1 MFIVDF
7 RNTNVSE
14 YRFSIMGN
22 SNVDVVNFYS
32 RFTQYAQDTSIYLK
46 IRSHNDDY
54 VDKIAIASENVSVD
68 NDALVVKWTM
78 GAVSTHCKKIDL
90 QLQFEKEGEII
101 NQTGI
106 VTLTLANT
114 IDVEG
119 LIPPIYPQVLKQL
132 QEQIDTLF
140 AESGAKV
147 TLGYDNDVLTI
158 NLLNENGDVVDTKT
172 ITIPT
177 NKSFKSVAFNDRII
191 TFTANDGTTQQVDL
205 SDIYTKTETNN
216 LLATKVD
223 KVDASN
229 KVYGT
234 DGSGNQTTY
243 ALDNGT
249 GYSGNVARRDSNNQL
264 HVPQIPTA
272 DDHAV
277 SKKYADELVANV
289 KKDSYKEVDTTE
301 YPTLQDFLAST
312 GEEGYLYL
320 YPIDTTDLTK
330 GYYRYVWENNAWLD
344 LGTTQIDLSNYVTL
358 TTQQTISGEK
368 DFSGGATFSGGIN
381 NDLKP
386 KTNNNRDLGD
396 TTHNWR
402 DLYLSNVIKLGGR
415 TIGYLNG
422 FYVDA
427 TFKAGSN
434 NAYDLGESG
443 LKWKDLYLAGNL
455 TDGTYSYTINSSYN
469 LLFNRKRTDNNLTTL
484 GYEFLNICSKSAD
497 TTFAL
502 QSQPSDN
509 ASEYKAKITNSA
521 SSPINLT
528 FTGVTSILT
537 NNEEDVVINGNVITL
552 SAGTTIECSIMD
564 GKMIA
569 VVF

>member
-1 MFIVDF
+1 MFIIDF
-7 RNTNVSE
+7 RNRNMSE
-14 YRFSIMGN
+14 YRFSIMNN

-32 RFTQYAQDTSIYLK
+32 RFIQYATGTSIYLK

-54 VDKIAIASENVSVD
+54 VDKIAIASENVSID
-68 NDALVVKWTM
+68 TDALVVKWTM

-90 QLQFEKEGEII
+90 QLQFEKEGDIVD
-101 NQTGI
+101 QTNI
-106 VTLTLANT
+106 VTLTLADT
-114 IDVEG
+114 IDVEE
-119 LIPPIYPQVLKQL
+119 LIPPVYPQVLKQL
-132 QEQIDTLF
+132 QEQIDELF

-147 TLGYDNDVLTI
+147 TLGYNNDVLTI
-158 NLLNENGDVVDTKT
+158 NLLNEKGDVVDTKT
-172 ITIPT
+172 APIPT
-177 NKSFKSVAFNDRII
+177 SKSFKSVAFNNRII
-191 TFTANDGTTQQVDL
+191 TFTANDGTTEQVDL
-205 SDIYTKTETNN
+205 TDIYTKTETNN

-234 DGSGNQTTY
+234 DGSGNQTSY

-264 HVPQIPTA
+264 HVPQTPTA

-277 SKKYADELVANV
+277 SKKYADKLVADI

-301 YPTLQDFLAST
+301 YPTLADFLAST
-312 GEEGYLYL
+312 GEEGFLYL

-330 GYYRYVWENNAWLD
+330 GYYRYIWENNAWLD
-344 LGTTQIDLSNYVTL
+344 LGTTQIDLSDYYTKSEADTEFVDKSSAETITGIKTFTDEIRIVKNNIVNKLVNTGDYDL
-358 TTQQTISGEK
+358 DFYIGNNRFYRISGL
-368 DFSGGATFSGGIN
+368 TFR
-381 NDLKP
+381 P
-386 KTNNNRDLGD
+386 TNNNSSDLGSSS
-396 TTHNWR
+396 T
-402 DLYLSNVIKLGGR
+402 
-415 TIGYLNG
+415 
-422 FYVDA
+422 
-427 TFKAGSN
+427 
-434 NAYDLGESG
+434 
-443 LKWKDLYLAGNL
+443 KWKDLYLAGYLN
-455 TDGTYSYTINSSYN
+455 DGTYSYTINSSYN
-469 LLFNRKRTDNNLTTL
+469 LLFNRRRIDNNLTAL

-497 TTFAL
+497 TTFTL
-502 QSQPSDN
+502 QNQPSDN
-509 ASEYKAKITNSA
+509 ATEYKAKITNSA

>member
-7 RNTNVSE
+7 RNRNMSE
-14 YRFSIMGN
+14 YRFSVMNN
-22 SNVDVVNFYS
+22 SNVDVVNLYS
-32 RFTQYAQDTSIYLK
+32 RFTQYAQNTSIYLK
-46 IRSHNDDY
+46 IRSVDDDY

-68 NDALVVKWTM
+68 ADALVVKWTM
-78 GAVSTHCKKIDL
+78 GAVSTHCKKIYL
-90 QLQFEKEGEII
+90 QLQFEKEGDIVD
-101 NQTGI
+101 QTSI
-106 VTLTLANT
+106 VGLTLADT

-119 LIPPIYPQVLKQL
+119 LIPPIYPQVLKEL

-140 AESGAKV
+140 AKSGAKV
-147 TLGYDNDVLTI
+147 TLAYDNDVLTI
-158 NLLNENGDVVDTKT
+158 NLLNEKGDVVDTKT
-172 ITIPT
+172 KTIPT
-177 NKSFKSVAFNDRII
+177 NKSFKSVTFNNRII

-223 KVDASN
+223 KVNTSN

-249 GYSGNVARRDSNNQL
+249 GYSGNVARRDTSNQL
-264 HVPQIPTA
+264 HVPQTPTA

-277 SKKYADELVANV
+277 SKKYADTLVADI

-301 YPTLQDFLAST
+301 YPTLNDFLAST
-312 GEEGYLYL
+312 GEEGFLYL

-330 GYYRYVWENNAWLD
+330 GYYRYVWENNTWLD
-344 LGTTQIDLSNYVTL
+344 LGTTQIDLSDYYTKSESDNRYGRKSANE
-358 TTQQTISGEK
+358 TISGEWTFNSSNGVNIGTSK
-368 DFSGGATFSGGIN
+368 LKQSATDNLIFYFGGVEYYNIN
-381 NDLKP
+381 VSNFRP
-386 KTNNNRDLGD
+386 TSNNARDLGSSS
-396 TTHNWR
+396 
-402 DLYLSNVIKLGGR
+402 Y
-415 TIGYLNG
+415 
-422 FYVDA
+422 
-427 TFKAGSN
+427 
-434 NAYDLGESG
+434 
-443 LKWKDLYLAGNL
+443 KWKDLYVAGNL
-455 TDGTYSYTINSSYN
+455 YGASYSLGVSALLSAVMNVSDSSN
-469 LLFNRKRTDNNLTTL
+469 ENVISWSRTLQFN
-484 GYEFLNICSKSAD
+484 KSAN
-497 TTFAL
+497 TTFTFSAQTSGCL
-502 QSQPSDN
+502 H
-509 ASEYKAKITNSA
+509 EYKALITNGA